1 MAKLQFV
8 SSFDDFYLA
17 AILQPQILMQKN
29 QPIGFFDSG
38 IGGLTVLHEALKIL
52 PNEHYIYFSDG
63 DNAPYGTRPKE
74 EVRDLVLKAVEFIG
88 NQGIK
93 ALVVACNTATSVAIE
108 DLRRLHDFPV
118 IGMEPA
124 VKPAVMGSQKR
135 VLVFATE
142 LTLKEE
148 KFRNLVARVDTGQVV
163 DYLPLQE
170 LVMFAERFDFDEGKI
185 VPYLKQKLSGL
196 DLSKYGAVV
205 LGCTHFLFFKK
216 YMEQVLPPEIQI
228 VDGNLGTVNNLKN
241 KLGENLNDG
250 TGSVRYF
257 LSGKAMEASYFE
269 KFLEYLEACEQPHF

>member
-1 MAKLQFV
+1 
-8 SSFDDFYLA
+8 
-17 AILQPQILMQKN
+17 MQKN
-29 QPIGFFDSG
+29 QPIAFFDSG

-52 PNEHYIYFSDG
+52 PNEQYIYFSDG

-74 EVRDLVLKAVEFIG
+74 EVRELVLKAVEFIA

-108 DLRRLHDFPV
+108 DLRRRYDFPV

-124 VKPAVMGSQKR
+124 VKPAVVGSQKR

-148 KFRNLVARVDTGQVV
+148 KFKNLVASVDKNQVV

-170 LVMFAERFDFDEGKI
+170 LVMFAEHFEMQEEKI
-185 VPYLKQKLSGL
+185 VPYLQAKLSCI

-216 YMEQVLPPEIQI
+216 SMQQVLPPDIQI
-228 VDGNLGTVNNLKN
+228 IDGNLGTVKNLKT
-241 KLGENLNDG
+241 KLGNHLNDG
-250 TGSVRYF
+250 PGRVSYF
-257 LSGKAMEASYFE
+257 LSGKAMDAAPFDR
-269 KFLEYLEACEQPHF
+269 YLEMI

>member
-1 MAKLQFV
+1 
-8 SSFDDFYLA
+8 
-17 AILQPQILMQKN
+17 MQN
-29 QPIGFFDSG
+29 NRPIGFFDSG

-52 PNEHYIYFSDG
+52 PDEQYIYFSDG

-74 EVRDLVLKAVEFIG
+74 EVRELALKAVEFIA

-108 DLRRLHDFPV
+108 DMRRLYDFPV

-124 VKPAVMGSQKR
+124 VKPAVMSGKRKR

-148 KFRNLVARVDTGQVV
+148 KFKNLVARVDTEQVV

-170 LVMFAERFDFDEGKI
+170 LVMFAERFEFEASKI
-185 VPYLKQKLSGL
+185 IPYLLHKLSGI

-205 LGCTHFLFFKK
+205 LGCTHFIFFKK
-216 YMEQVLPPEIQI
+216 FMEQVLPPEIQI
-228 VDGNLGTVNNLKN
+228 IDGNRGTVNNLKN
-241 KLGENLNDG
+241 KLGAHLGEG
-250 TGSVRYF
+250 PGSVSYF
-257 LSGKAMEASYFE
+257 LSGKAMPAVSFE
-269 KFLEYLEACEQPHF
+269 RFLHYLEEQEAATIAK